1 MILWSILVISLGCK
15 YILFMSFIYFGVS
28 PRHNNLCCESWY
40 QNFRKEKFSCII
52 KSSQTVQLTIFIIEN
67 RRLSKMAFLYFLCQ
81 WKCQTI
87 FTVNLVE
94 HMSATHNMIG
104 MVSRVNVAV
113 FRTVRIT
120 RLYGRSRDARSLFW
134 PTNVLSKF
142 KLKDA
147 WTVGEPC
154 QIVPSV
160 ARLPDSLSRD
170 GGGGLWL
177 GPADC

>member
-1 MILWSILVISLGCK
+1 MEPKLQKGKIELHTL
-15 YILFMSFIYFGVS
+15 
-28 PRHNNLCCESWY
+28 
-40 QNFRKEKFSCII
+40 I
-52 KSSQTVQLTIFIIEN
+52 KSSQKTQLTIILIIEN
-67 RRLSKMAFLYFLCQ
+67 RRLSKMALLFFLCQ
-81 WKCQTI
+81 WKCQII

-94 HMSATHNMIG
+94 HMSATHKMIG
-104 MVSRVNVAV
+104 MVSCVNVALFRT
-113 FRTVRIT
+113 FRTVRIKC
-120 RLYGRSRDARSLFW
+120 LYGRSRDARSLFW
-134 PTNVLSKF
+134 PTNLLSKF